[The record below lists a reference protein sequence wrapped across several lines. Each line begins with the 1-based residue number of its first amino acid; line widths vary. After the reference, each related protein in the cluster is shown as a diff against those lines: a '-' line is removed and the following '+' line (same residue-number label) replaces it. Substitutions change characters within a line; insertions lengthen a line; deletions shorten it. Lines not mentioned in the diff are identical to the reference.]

1 MSNNDIVHL
10 QPEFNNKR
18 YRNWLQS
25 TIARDLGNRKL
36 FYGWHGIFPKTKL
49 DGYRVEIM
57 PCQDDVYGNGY
68 LLQAVKI
75 DEYDTFLCFFKLKKI
90 CYQIKLYDINDCV
103 DEIGLLCAHGVEY
116 DYMKVTAP
124 MI

>member
-1 MSNNDIVHL
+1 MSNADIIHL
-10 QPEFNNKR
+10 QPEFNNNR

-25 TIARDLGNRKL
+25 TIARDLGNRKT
-36 FYGWHGIFPKTKL
+36 FYGWHGIFPNTKL

-57 PCQDDVYGNGY
+57 PCQDEVCGNGY

-75 DEYDTFLCFFKLKKI
+75 NEYDTFLCCFKLKKI
-90 CYQIKLYDINDCV
+90 GYQIKLYSIENCV
-103 DEIGLLCAHGVEY
+103 DEIGLLCAHGIEY

-124 MI
+124 RI